1 MVGTLIVFKMTSL
14 HEDYTVDHNILEG
27 PQKDLAKHLIIEQL
41 IVADDLDAKS
51 VSRNFSYAMEI
62 VER

>member
-1 MVGTLIVFKMTSL
+1 MISL
-14 HEDYTVDHNILEG
+14 HEVYTVDHNILEG

-51 VSRNFSYAMEI
+51 VSRNFSYAMDI
-62 VER
+62 AER